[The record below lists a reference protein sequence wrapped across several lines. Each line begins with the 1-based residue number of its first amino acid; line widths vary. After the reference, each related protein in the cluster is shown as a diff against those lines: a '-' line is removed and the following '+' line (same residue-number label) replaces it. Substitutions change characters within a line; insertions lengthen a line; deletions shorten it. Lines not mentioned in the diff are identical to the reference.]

1 MMACS
6 LGSALPC
13 TASALS
19 RCPEGLQNLTS
30 AASRSGGSSSLASF
44 PLLQSQSQRE
54 PSRAKRFQVNALF
67 GGGKKDDAG
76 GLGDLL
82 GKLQQSQQDGTGEK
96 KKGGLFGNMEGIM
109 ETVQRAQRLVQVEA
123 VRVQKELAAAEFDG
137 YCDDELVKVTL
148 TGNQEPVRTEITEAA
163 MELGAEKL
171 GSLLTEAYKDAHT
184 KSTEEM
190 KRRLRELSQQ
200 MGMPSGF
207 NP

>member
-67 GGGKKDDAG
+67 GGGKKDD
-76 GLGDLL
+76 
-82 GKLQQSQQDGTGEK
+82 QDGTGEK